1 MSAYSYRAVD
11 RLGAA
16 QAGQITASSRLMAL
30 ESLSQQ
36 GLIPIEITDGSS
48 RGGERPPSR
57 LPRLSAVLSLR
68 TGSRRLSP
76 RALLRLT
83 ESLAALLQAGLT
95 VDRALQ
101 ISATVLGAPAA
112 RKIVRALLEA
122 VRAGQTLSDAFQASR
137 QPLPPYYVSMV
148 EAGEAGGSL
157 PEALARLTELM
168 RRQLEVRERVLSAL
182 FYPAI
187 LAGVVFLTLIMLL
200 TVVLPRFDTMFAEAD
215 VPIPRVTQLVLSLGD
230 FVSSYW
236 WLISLGLGAS
246 LFAALAWLRS
256 ARGRL
261 SFDRWALRSFVSAGL
276 PAALNTARLL
286 RTVSTLTRNGLPLP
300 SALKV
305 ARGTL
310 VNRCMFEALGDVTRE
325 VQAGEALSS
334 SLSRAGVFPAI
345 AVQLSKVGEETGQL
359 DEMLQS
365 AAAVLEGEA
374 HIRLERILT
383 LIVPAAIILMGLI
396 VATLIGSV
404 LIGLLSI
411 NDLAT

>member
-1 MSAYSYRAVD
+1 MPAYSYRAVD

-16 QAGQITASSRLMAL
+16 RAGELAASSRLMAL

-36 GLIPIEITDGSS
+36 GLIPIEVTHRHEAGP
-48 RGGERPPSR
+48 ERPAPR
-57 LPRLSAVLSLR
+57 LPRPSSILSLR
-68 TGSRRLSP
+68 IGSRRLSP

-83 ESLAALLQAGLT
+83 ESLAALLRAGLT

-101 ISATVLGAPAA
+101 ISSTVLEARAA
-112 RKIVRALLEA
+112 EKTVRDLLER
-122 VRAGQTLSDAFQASR
+122 VRSGTTLSDAFQASG
-137 QPLPPYYVSMV
+137 QPLPPYYLSMV

-157 PEALARLTELM
+157 PEALGRLTELM

-187 LAGVVFLTLIMLL
+187 LAGIVLLTLIMLL
-200 TVVLPRFDTMFAEAD
+200 TVVLPRFDVMFAEAD
-215 VPIPRVTQLVLSLGD
+215 APIPRLTRLVLSLGD
-230 FVSSYW
+230 WVSSYW
-236 WLISLGLGAS
+236 WLISLTLSA
-246 LFAALAWLRS
+246 LILAALVWLRS
-256 ARGRL
+256 PRGRL
-261 SFDRWALRSFVSAGL
+261 IFDGWALRTPLSAGL

-286 RTVSTLTRNGLPLP
+286 RTLSTLSRNGLPLP

-310 VNRCMFEALGDVTRE
+310 VNRCMFNALSEVTSE
-325 VQAGEALSS
+325 VQAGETLSS
-334 SLSRAGVFPAI
+334 SLSRADVFPAI

-374 HIRLERILT
+374 HIRLERILA